1 VILQHPDDP
10 PTCSSPM
17 KEQVAL
23 LQRIF
28 RANPGAADAVKA
40 EWLKE
45 GVEPTFNVDHMRT
58 RAEALV
64 QDINGYMQ
72 ATRVLCVTTHKDSE
86 EMWSGYAENHK
97 GIALRIEPSLP
108 KDSKFKLFRPVI
120 YREKRPP
127 LYENS
132 LECEPVWGL
141 ADSHQGFVRE
151 DSLQQDFE
159 VGARKRVPLGHE
171 LEAE

>member
-1 VILQHPDDP
+1 
-10 PTCSSPM
+10 M